1 MLWAL
6 PRGAHRGVRPV
17 HRGEYRSLHD
27 GALRP
32 SAKRDLSPPDPGGK
46 GLNKRGPKGFASS
59 PCHSHPFPSS
69 TPHLSAHAFATKLPD
84 SPSSGQPSL
93 TQGPRCSCEPS
104 ALSAPGRVAWA
115 CPGPGLGFIH
125 LIPSVAHDWASWT
138 QAPGRDTEKPL
149 RSTLGQSWFQL
160 HAFGRPGAHPS
171 REGHSPFLSENSAS
185 ERGGAGRVGPVPTR
199 GHAVINDAPQRLS
212 RQPRVAAVE
221 CRVSRF
227 PSRPAPRGAPGLP
240 VQKKCPC
247 FQFPSIWPRSHSGE
261 GRGLVLRSDPPTE
274 DAEQTP
280 GPGHLD
286 LIPVLSCAR
295 AVGF

>member
-1 MLWAL
+1 MAWASAAGGLCWGGKVWWGITRLLALSSFVPLSADHVLWAL

-160 HAFGRPGAHPS
+160 QDRKS
-171 REGHSPFLSENSAS
+171 TRLNS
-185 ERGGAGRVGPVPTR
+185 
-199 GHAVINDAPQRLS
+199 
-212 RQPRVAAVE
+212 
-221 CRVSRF
+221 
-227 PSRPAPRGAPGLP
+227 
-240 VQKKCPC
+240 
-247 FQFPSIWPRSHSGE
+247 SH
-261 GRGLVLRSDPPTE
+261 
-274 DAEQTP
+274 
-280 GPGHLD
+280 
-286 LIPVLSCAR
+286 
-295 AVGF
+295 